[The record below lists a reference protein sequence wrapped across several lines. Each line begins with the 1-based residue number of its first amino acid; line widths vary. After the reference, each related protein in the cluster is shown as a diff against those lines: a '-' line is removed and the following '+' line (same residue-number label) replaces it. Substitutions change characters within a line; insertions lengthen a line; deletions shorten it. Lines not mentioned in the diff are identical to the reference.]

1 MKPNLKWLT
10 FAAAMIGLGM
20 SMPSCPG
27 QQAIQQQ
34 LDSLQTAQAEMQ
46 KKLQAQDSQIKTI
59 NQTDEQVKSLL
70 EEMTRAIQSQRGALE
85 LLAKAIEELKN
96 RPAPTPA
103 VHAAP
108 ARTSG
113 KAARNSKKGH

>member
-46 KKLQAQDSQIKTI
+46 KKLQAQDSQIKTM
-59 NQTDEQVKSLL
+59 NQTHEQVKSLL

-96 RPAPTPA
+96 RPAPAPVVHVSPA
-103 VHAAP
+103 K
-108 ARTSG
+108 SG
-113 KAARNSKKGH
+113 GKSARNGKKGR